1 MGWGGVCPGPTSGQG
16 IFMGLRVLLGPFS
29 ESRLSQD
36 AELTVALPAAWL
48 DPSHGVFIVLGFT

>member
-1 MGWGGVCPGPTSGQG
+1 MGWGVCVLGPL
-16 IFMGLRVLLGPFS
+16 LRVLLGPFS

-48 DPSHGVFIVLGFT
+48 DPSHGVFIVLGFI